1 MTLST
6 ISYFLIA
13 SVLLTIAPGP
23 DNMYLLTKSIADGT
37 KKGVALSCGL
47 ASGIIFHTTLVILGV
62 AAVIKESPFAFAA
75 LKYIGAA
82 YLIFLS
88 YLALR
93 GAMKKSDKLK
103 IESKNA
109 DKNSSYFSLFRLGLL
124 MNILNPKVLL
134 FFLAFLPQ
142 FISSD
147 SDHDSLQIA
156 LLGFL
161 FSVQTIIIFSLIA
174 ITAGKIREL
183 LLSIKNLPRILGFM
197 EGAVLAIIAVILVI
211 E

>member
-1 MTLST
+1 
-6 ISYFLIA
+6 
-13 SVLLTIAPGP
+13 
-23 DNMYLLTKSIADGT
+23 
-37 KKGVALSCGL
+37 
-47 ASGIIFHTTLVILGV
+47 
-62 AAVIKESPFAFAA
+62 
-75 LKYIGAA
+75 
-82 YLIFLS
+82 
-88 YLALR
+88 
-93 GAMKKSDKLK
+93 
-103 IESKNA
+103 
-109 DKNSSYFSLFRLGLL
+109 

-147 SDHDSLQIA
+147 SDHASLQIA